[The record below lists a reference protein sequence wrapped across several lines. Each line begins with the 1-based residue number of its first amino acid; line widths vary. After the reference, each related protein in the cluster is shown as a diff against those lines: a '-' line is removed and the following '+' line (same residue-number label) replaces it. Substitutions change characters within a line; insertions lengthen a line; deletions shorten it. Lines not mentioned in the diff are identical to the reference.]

1 MSRRKGKTNIKLEIL
16 NKINYID
23 KRLKKKKIRY
33 DGPIEDME
41 KLLRERELLTNKLK
55 TKR

>member
-1 MSRRKGKTNIKLEIL
+1 MSKRKEKTNIKLSYL
-16 NKINYID
+16 NEINYID

-55 TKR
+55 IKK

>member
-1 MSRRKGKTNIKLEIL
+1 MIKRKEKTNIKLSYL
-16 NKINYID
+16 NEINYID
-23 KRLKKKKIRY
+23 KRLKKKKIKY

-55 TKR
+55 IKR

>member
-1 MSRRKGKTNIKLEIL
+1 MSKRKEKTNIKLEIL
-16 NKINYID
+16 NRINYLD
-23 KRLKKKKIRY
+23 KRIKKNDRRGEV
-33 DGPIEDME
+33 DEMT

>member
-1 MSRRKGKTNIKLEIL
+1 MSKRKERTNIKLGYL

-55 TKR
+55 TKK

>member
-1 MSRRKGKTNIKLEIL
+1 MSKRKEKTNIKLSYL

-23 KRLKKKKIRY
+23 KRIKKK
-33 DGPIEDME
+33 PNEE
-41 KLLRERELLTNKLK
+41 EWLKLVKERELLRNKLK

>member
-1 MSRRKGKTNIKLEIL
+1 MSRRKERTNIKLGYL

-23 KRLKKKKIRY
+23 KRLKKKKIWN

-41 KLLRERELLTNKLK
+41 KLLRERESLTNKLK